1 MFVLLG
7 CATNTSPI
15 VRTASGNY
23 NVVGYGTTNQQ
34 SRNGAL
40 NAAVRQCGKVNK
52 QVTVIN
58 EETRYKGLVSPE
70 VNKAVKVAS
79 KVAKAAGKEEA
90 SETISA
96 ASSDEGFETEV
107 NFICE

>member
-1 MFVLLG
+1 
-7 CATNTSPI
+7 
-15 VRTASGNY
+15 
-23 NVVGYGTTNQQ
+23 VVGYGTTNQQ